1 MKSRE
6 GEKNKMKK
14 SPKCCKKHME
24 LKSVIFNSDA
34 EYECFFQCKNCKKIK
49 RKLYVGLDFV

>member
-1 MKSRE
+1 
-6 GEKNKMKK
+6 MKK